1 MWINPIDKKTF
12 RFHHEIREA
21 FPNVSFLDNID
32 EGAIEFIGL
41 MPVVE
46 TPKPEHDPE
55 TESVIEGDPVQIDGQ
70 WHQTWEVVPREP
82 EPEYVPEEVEGWQAE
97 VAMRATLVDPE
108 DVESQNVWDRVQD
121 IIAAMPDGMEKITA
135 QTVLARGKI
144 RRDSPML
151 AQLAPL
157 VPLSEQRVDDMFRL
171 AGSIE
176 A

>member
-1 MWINPIDKKTF
+1 MHYAI
-12 RFHHEIREA
+12 
-21 FPNVSFLDNID
+21 
-32 EGAIEFIGL
+32 IEFGKVSNIVESSPEYAQRNGWVPAEADGTFAAIG
-41 MPVVE
+41 
-46 TPKPEHDPE
+46 
-55 TESVIEGDPVQIDGQ
+55 GAWDGT
-70 WHQTWEVVPREP
+70 HFHPPEP
-82 EPEYVPEEVEGWQAE
+82 EPEPVPIEVEGWQAE
-97 VAMRATLVDPE
+97 VAMRATPVDP
-108 DVESQNVWDRVQD
+108 DNPESQNVWDRVQD